1 MILPANTI
9 KMIAKANPLR
19 NTIRITNQT
28 NSTVYIG
35 LVDNE
40 LFDFENNGFPIGIYG
55 VWEETVRPPRGYQ
68 GPIYV
73 WSDTESDIR
82 LSET

>member
-1 MILPANTI
+1 MILPASTVR
-9 KMIAKANPLR
+9 MIVKGKLDR
-19 NTIRITNQT
+19 NTVRITNQT

-35 LVDNE
+35 LTKSP

-55 VWEETVRPPRGYQ
+55 VWEETTNPPLGYN
-68 GPIYV
+68 GPIFA

-82 LSET
+82 VSET

>member
-1 MILPANTI
+1 MILPASSAQ
-9 KMIAKANPLR
+9 MIVKENGTR

-28 NSTVYIG
+28 NSTVYIA
-35 LVDNE
+35 LTKSPM
-40 LFDFENNGFPIGIYG
+40 FDFENNGFPIGIYG

-68 GPIYV
+68 GPVYA

-82 LSET
+82 VSET